1 MQEAQNTIADLTI
14 KLNEAQKT
22 VLDLETTVTSQM
34 RSMEDYSACL
44 EKIKQ
49 MLSTYVYENQQAT
62 IGKSQS
68 QPVFTPTNSKQ
79 RSTITLSL
87 IHI

>member
-1 MQEAQNTIADLTI
+1 LYPGTHTQEAQNSIADLTI

-62 IGKSQS
+62 IGKCHM
-68 QPVFTPTNSKQ
+68 SK
-79 RSTITLSL
+79 LS
-87 IHI
+87 HPN